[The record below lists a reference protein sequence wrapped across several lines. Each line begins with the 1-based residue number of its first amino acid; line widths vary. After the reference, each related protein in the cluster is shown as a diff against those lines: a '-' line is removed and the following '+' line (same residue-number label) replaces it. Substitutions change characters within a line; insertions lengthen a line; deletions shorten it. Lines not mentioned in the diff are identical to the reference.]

1 VCSAVSSFKYGSVE
15 SDADESMI
23 EHASA
28 TRPKVPGSNLMPSP
42 FVRTVAQEVL
52 SQVAKPAPQLHTE
65 VRSRLAKF
73 WYGDDAAIHYELS
86 LHENTSQLEIGLHA
100 EASAERNRAVYNALD
115 RCLVEIQK
123 ELGTSMWLEEWDRG
137 WIRLYETQPLWPLD
151 VARASE
157 VAARLHEIIAVV
169 QPMYEALCK
178 PCLK

>member
-1 VCSAVSSFKYGSVE
+1 MNSFKYGSVA
-15 SDADESMI
+15 SDADEDTT
-23 EHASA
+23 AGARA
-28 TRPKVPGSNLMPSP
+28 TRPRMPGSSLMPTP
-42 FVRTVAQEVL
+42 FVRAVAQEVVR
-52 SQVAKPAPQLHTE
+52 QVAKPGPQLNTE

-86 LHENTSQLEIGLHA
+86 LHENTSQLEVGLHA
-100 EASAERNRAVYNALD
+100 EASAERNRAIYNALD

-123 ELGTSMWLEEWDRG
+123 ELGTSVWLEEWDRG

-151 VARASE
+151 VPRASE

-178 PCLK
+178 PNRK